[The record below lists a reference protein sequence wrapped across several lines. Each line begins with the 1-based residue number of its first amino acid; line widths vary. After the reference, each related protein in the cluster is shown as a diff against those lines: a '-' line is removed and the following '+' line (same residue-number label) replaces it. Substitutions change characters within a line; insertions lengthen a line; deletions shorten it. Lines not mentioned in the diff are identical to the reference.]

1 MSAWEFRVL
10 GLTEFLCEDKHEMFF
25 VKCFCV
31 NSSLSST
38 ELWNAEAHV
47 FFFVGKTTACV
58 GNATNKGL

>member
-10 GLTEFLCEDKHEMFF
+10 GLTKFLYEDKHEIFF

-31 NSSLSST
+31 KSSLSST

-47 FFFVGKTTACV
+47 FFFVGNTTRLV
-58 GNATNKGL
+58 GNTTNKGL